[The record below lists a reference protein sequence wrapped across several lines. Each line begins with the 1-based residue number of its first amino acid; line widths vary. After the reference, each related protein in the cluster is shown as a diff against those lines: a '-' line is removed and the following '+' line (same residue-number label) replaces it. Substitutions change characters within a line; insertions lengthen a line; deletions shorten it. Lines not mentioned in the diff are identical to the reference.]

1 MSIIKQMPLE
11 IKQIS
16 QHMKVI
22 RFGSLLS
29 KKNPWQ
35 KITGILK
42 LSKKV
47 DIEHLLKQKG
57 FEDGE

>member
-1 MSIIKQMPLE
+1 MSNIKQMPIE

-22 RFGSLLS
+22 RFGAFLS
-29 KKNPWQ
+29 KKDPWQ

-42 LSKKV
+42 LNKKV
-47 DIEHLLKQKG
+47 DIEQLLQQKG
-57 FEDGE
+57 FEDGK